1 MATPIS
7 NINNSIISSEMVLW
21 EGPNIPCIDLCTGEK
36 VSSVIAK
43 IGTELCNIVTDI
55 NELQNLDYTCMISK
69 FNYTGA
75 LLTPT
80 NFSFKLLFQLL
91 LDNDCTLVQLIN
103 DIKATSATSTVNL
116 QGLELKCITNEL
128 LNLCGQIPTNLDI
141 LKVTQAIIN
150 ILCEVQDD
158 VADLLIRV
166 ITLETQVNSLGN
178 PGTGGYT
185 EPYIGPVP
193 VGAPVGS
200 VGTTG
205 SCLNSGTSLLMS
217 EHIPQITDKEIC
229 DLKDLVGTA
238 VQVEDVLNNQ
248 CLGDYLTN
256 ADIIQ
261 NPLNLAQAAKNREII
276 ICDLIN
282 RLTLIENSCCSFG
295 CKDIK
300 IGFLQ
305 GYDATTNTYTLTF
318 SFGAGTDIP
327 QIFNDCGSTFILTDW
342 KGISTTI
349 TNNPLSL
356 STQLINGS
364 VFYINL
370 SGTGLDTTRNI
381 DIKINT
387 CFTNTQNGL
396 ICKDCF
402 GGVLDASANL
412 ITNTC
417 WDFAVP
423 LTDVLGVSTKTLYYH
438 SIITSQGTVSLN
450 NTSTSSNTSL
460 SLPTTVISSNVSNI
474 GYCGNA
480 KIKLTIDNQSTTD
493 VPEIKLGIANTNPTL
508 YIHIPGTFNS
518 SCLC

>member
-43 IGTELCNIVTDI
+43 IGTKLCDLTSDI
-55 NELQNLDYTCMISK
+55 DELQNLDYTCMINK

-91 LDNDCTLVQLIN
+91 LDNDCTLVKLIN

-116 QGLELKCITNEL
+116 KGLELKCITNEL
-128 LNLCGQIPTNLDI
+128 LNLCGQIPSNLDI

-185 EPYIGPVP
+185 EPYIGLVP
-193 VGAPVGS
+193 FGAPVGS

-256 ADIIQ
+256 VDIIQ

-342 KGISTTI
+342 KGVSTTI

-364 VFYINL
+364 VFNINL

-417 WDFAVP
+417 WNFAVP

-438 SIITSQGTVSLN
+438 SIITSQGTVSLSN
-450 NTSTSSNTSL
+450 ASTSTSSNL
-460 SLPTTVISSNVSNI
+460 NAPTTTLATTNVSNI
-474 GYCGNA
+474 GFCNN
-480 KIKLTIDNQSTTD
+480 KIKLKIDNQSTTD

-508 YIHIPGTFNS
+508 YIHIPGTLNTT
-518 SCLC
+518 CPC